1 MRAIQINFKLKLIIT
16 SQIILFLFLSNNTA
30 ISQVESEKDNKNFV
44 KIDGDAEPANLADIP
59 LPKYDYDID
68 SFDSGFNPHKELINL
83 LDRPDEL
90 TGMSDANF
98 MLEFP
103 QEK

>member
-1 MRAIQINFKLKLIIT
+1 MRTIKINCKFKLIIISHLT
-16 SQIILFLFLSNNTA
+16 LLLFVINSSA
-30 ISQVESEKDNKNFV
+30 SPQVEAEKDNKSFI
-44 KIDGDAEPANLADIP
+44 KIDGDAEPASLADIP

-90 TGMSDANF
+90 TGMKDANF

-103 QEK
+103 IEK